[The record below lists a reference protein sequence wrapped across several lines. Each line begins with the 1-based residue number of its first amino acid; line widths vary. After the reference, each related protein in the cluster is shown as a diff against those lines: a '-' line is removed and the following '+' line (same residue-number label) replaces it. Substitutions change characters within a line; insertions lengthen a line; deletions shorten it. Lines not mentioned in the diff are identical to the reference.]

1 MTIQRLASIIT
12 GVFLIGGAAAGW
24 VCIGIEIARAIP

>member
-1 MTIQRLASIIT
+1 MKRIGEILA

-24 VCIGIEIARAIP
+24 AFVFIEIERALR